1 MLPHFCSLFCFR
13 RSSGR
18 SSSGQSGV
26 KTLDDRLV
34 SVAMSCRC
42 KELAIW
48 LSSPS
53 PSNFTASSL
62 FNSSIQVLVPE
73 APGCPG
79 IVSTPTKLKCSVSEY
94 PAAEAA
100 VVFRGNKNLTT
111 GLFHLHCAAETKKDP
126 FAVPVTAALL
136 LFSFQPI
143 NTEENKRPA
152 GTKQTDFQKV
162 TPNEILSTV

>member
-1 MLPHFCSLFCFR
+1 MLPHFCSLFRFR
-13 RSSGR
+13 KSSDR

-42 KELAIW
+42 KELAVW
-48 LSSPS
+48 LLSPS
-53 PSNFTASSL
+53 PRNFAAYTK

-100 VVFRGNKNLTT
+100 VVFLGNENLTT
-111 GLFHLHCAAETKKDP
+111 GLFHLHCTAETKKDP
-126 FAVPVTAALL
+126 FAVPVTTALL

-143 NTEENKRPA
+143 NTEENERPA
-152 GTKQTDFQKV
+152 WTKQTDFWKV
-162 TPNEILSTV
+162 TPNQVLSTI